1 MEETTEPDLTLG
13 GYIMNEWSLADINH
27 QIAASAESFIIDCEA
42 GYDKMIRDVADKIC
56 RRANDNPITLIAG
69 PSASGKT
76 TTAHRI
82 EQILDACGFETHT
95 LSMDNYFADGTRN
108 INIVDQNGNPDYESP
123 LRLDMDLLNTQLQ
136 QLARGERVELPRFD
150 FTAQKQCRSGKI
162 IQRKKGEL
170 ILMEGI
176 HALNPDVTAGVK
188 DCANKIYLSVR
199 TRITDG
205 TQRLHPSLIR
215 FARRLLR
222 DSRCRGRSP
231 EESAKMLSS
240 VSRGE
245 NLYIMPYKHLAD
257 FELDTFLPYELAF
270 YRPFLMDILKPLAEA
285 APADSG
291 IPLLYDFM
299 QRLSNAEDHDWIPDI
314 SVIRE
319 FIGGSAIT
327 EE

>member
-1 MEETTEPDLTLG
+1 
-13 GYIMNEWSLADINH
+13 MNEWSIADINT
-27 QIAASAESFIIDCEA
+27 QINASAESFVIDCEA
-42 GYDKMIRDVADKIC
+42 AYDKMLRDVADKIC
-56 RRANDNPITLIAG
+56 RRAKDNPITLIAG

-76 TTAHRI
+76 TTARRI
-82 EQILDACGFETHT
+82 EQILDAWGFETHT
-95 LSMDNYFADGTRN
+95 LSMDDYFADGTRN
-108 INIVDQNGNPDYESP
+108 VDIVDQNGNPDYESP

-136 QLARGERVELPRFD
+136 QLARGEEVELPRFD
-150 FTAQKQCRSGKI
+150 FAAQKQCKSG
-162 IQRKKGEL
+162 RMLRRNKGEL

-188 DCANKIYLSVR
+188 DFSNKIYLSVR

-205 TQRLHPSLIR
+205 SQRLHPSLIR

-222 DSRCRGRSP
+222 DSRTRGRNA
-231 EESAKMLSS
+231 EESCKMLSS

-270 YRPFLMDILKPLAEA
+270 YRPYLMDTLNALSENLPKASEIL
-285 APADSG
+285 
-291 IPLLYDFM
+291 LLREFM
-299 QRLSNAEDHDWIPDI
+299 EQLTPTEDHDWIPDI

-319 FIGGSAIT
+319 FIGGSVIT
-327 EE
+327 E